1 MGENDSK
8 EQSEGPNGKSSAEP
22 CKDENNNSNQTFNT
36 CDDSP
41 KHSKTNGSHSNEK
54 NVSKE
59 KEFVCGLCSEQFQSL
74 MEKNLHKKICF
85 PQSDFLSSG
94 MEDIIDS
101 EFRNNCEKKSPAFIC
116 EFCDQKFT
124 NMVWHT
130 KHLNSCAVKKEKQ
143 ESSYSKE
150 DDENLSS
157 ENIEKERVEAEKRQ
171 KEKLEAKKKHREKLE
186 TQKREK
192 EKLEAEKKQR
202 CYQKNRIEKS
212 WKIKKLKGMQKK
224 QRNLKL
230 KRREKKQKELKLK
243 LRKKKLKDL
252 KLKNREKK
260 LK

>member
-143 ESSYSKE
+143 ENSYSKE
-150 DDENLSS
+150 DDENSSS
-157 ENIEKERVEAEKRQ
+157 ENIERERVEAEKRQ

-192 EKLEAEKKQR
+192 EKLEAE
-202 CYQKNRIEKS
+202 N
-212 WKIKKLKGMQKK
+212 
-224 QRNLKL
+224 
-230 KRREKKQKELKLK
+230 
-243 LRKKKLKDL
+243 KKKEAEIVEAEE
-252 KLKNREKK
+252 KNKK
-260 LK
+260 GESPVCHLQSSVYGAFS